1 MDIVFIS
8 NGEKQADANKMRL
21 SFVINRGALYP
32 VKEVKD
38 CQGRLNSYREA
49 ARLSNT
55 DWFIA
60 VFAKCCVT
68 EELASLQYNWTP
80 DYWQEP
86 KHYIFHNHNLDN
98 GLTYGHMAPIAYNRH
113 LIFDNPGGLDIT
125 LSQPHTV
132 VPIVLSETTLE
143 GDNWTD
149 WRTAFRETIKL
160 MHYNRESPTID
171 SEYRLHAWMNTGT
184 PWAIKGAQDGKSFYE
199 RCGGEEAWLLMT
211 VEWDWLKKYYDSLY
225 G

>member
-1 MDIVFIS
+1 MARSIS
-8 NGEKQADANKMRL
+8 D
-21 SFVINRGALYP
+21 
-32 VKEVKD
+32 VK
-38 CQGRLNSYREA
+38 GRLNSYRA
-49 ARLSNT
+49 AANTSST

-68 EELASLQYNWTP
+68 EELATLHKAWTP

-86 KHYIFHNHNLDN
+86 KHYIFHNRNLDN
-98 GLTYGHMAPIAYNRH
+98 GLTYGHMAPIAYNKR
-113 LIFDNPGGLDIT
+113 LILDNPGGLDIT
-125 LSQPHTV
+125 LAQKHTV

-149 WRTAFRETIKL
+149 WRTAFRETVKL
-160 MHYNRESPTID
+160 MYYNRESPTID
-171 SEYRLHAWMNTGT
+171 SEYRLHAWMNEGT
-184 PWAIKGAQDGKSFYE
+184 PWAMKGAQDANDFYE
-199 RCGGEEAWLLMT
+199 RCGGEEAWLLLT